1 MSFFAFLT
9 IPLILFFSIVAPIW
23 IVMHYRSV
31 NRASQSLNEE
41 ERENIDAM
49 LSTIDKLQDRVQALE
64 SLLDAE
70 QPNWRGHNRP
80 HSTD

>member
-70 QPNWRGHNRP
+70 QANWRSHNRP